1 MGGVGGVAGVA
12 VGQREVDRWRRLRLA
27 ALVVGVVVLISPVL
41 RGRDGFPL
49 STYPVYSSVR
59 PDVATFA
66 TAHGERADGSM
77 RRLSMD
83 AIARTDDPLIAASR
97 LSDAVGAGRADAV
110 CAEIA
115 ARAPGD
121 VVTVVVVR
129 ERHDIV
135 AAARGDDSVLESEEL
150 ARCAVPS

>member
-1 MGGVGGVAGVA
+1 VA
-12 VGQREVDRWRRLRLA
+12 VGQSEVDRWRRLRVA
-27 ALVVGVVVLISPVL
+27 ALVVGIVVLVSPVL
-41 RGRDGFPL
+41 RDRDSFPL

-59 PDVATFA
+59 PAVATFA

-83 AIARTDDPLIAASR
+83 VIARTDDPLIAASR
-97 LSDAVGAGRADAV
+97 LSDAVGAGRADEA
-110 CAEIA
+110 CAAIA
-115 ARAPGD
+115 ARAPDD
-121 VVTVVVVR
+121 VVAVVVVR
-129 ERHDIV
+129 ERHNVV

>member
-1 MGGVGGVAGVA
+1 VGVG
-12 VGQREVDRWRRLRLA
+12 QSEVVRWRRLRVA
-27 ALVVGVVVLISPVL
+27 ALAVGIVVLISPVL
-41 RGRDGFPL
+41 RDRDDFPL

-83 AIARTDDPLIAASR
+83 VIARTDDPLIAASR
-97 LSDAVGAGRADAV
+97 LSDAVGAGRADEV
-110 CAEIA
+110 CAAIA
-115 ARAPGD
+115 ARAPAD

-135 AAARGDDSVLESEEL
+135 ASARGEESVLESEEL

>member
-1 MGGVGGVAGVA
+1 MGVG
-12 VGQREVDRWRRLRLA
+12 QDEVDRSRPLRLA
-27 ALVVGVVVLISPVL
+27 ALAAGLMVLIWPIL
-41 RGRDGFPL
+41 RDRDSFPL

-83 AIARTDDPLIAASR
+83 VIARTDDPLIAASR
-97 LSDAVGAGRADAV
+97 LSDAVGAGRADEA
-110 CAEIA
+110 CGAIA
-115 ARAPGD
+115 ARVPAD
-121 VVTVVVVR
+121 VVAVVVVR
-129 ERHDIV
+129 ERHDVV
-135 AAARGDDSVLESEEL
+135 AAARGDDSMLESEVL